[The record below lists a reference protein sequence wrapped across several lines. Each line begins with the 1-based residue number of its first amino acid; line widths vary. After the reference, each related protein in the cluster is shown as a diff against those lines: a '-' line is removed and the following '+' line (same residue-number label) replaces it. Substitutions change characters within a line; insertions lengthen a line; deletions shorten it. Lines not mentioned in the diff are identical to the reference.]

1 MSSCL
6 KPLVIPRP
14 GMPDRPMLAV
24 PGVSTIMRPEM
35 VVPCGKCINCTK
47 NRQNDIAFRIRS
59 EAEKRGTLCFL
70 TLTYNDDSLPL
81 VSTLWRCDKSSGECE
96 RLTDPEF
103 VCYSRREDFWDYR
116 KDFSS
121 ISPSNKPR
129 YFDVDNFED
138 VEFRYFTRITP
149 SVCRKDVQ
157 NWLKLCRD
165 HFRRRVG
172 RELDFSY
179 SICSEYGEKFC
190 RPHYHCCLM
199 GITLEDAEVMR
210 SLWKFGFTKLDWIP
224 RVNKDGSDGFSAVA
238 SYVAKYVAKG
248 DCKCDCEK
256 DHTAFPCRQMNSKRL
271 GFVIADTYRNYM
283 LCTDMVGA
291 YYDIDNFWC
300 EDKKRYLSRP
310 EIAQLI
316 SEVPRRLS
324 VSLSG
329 KVAFAIPR
337 IIRKKVFY
345 VEKLSL
351 DGKTKYCRPSKL
363 WRMVVD
369 SLQSQ
374 HAELDQRQLRGLL
387 SNKSPR
393 EAAEAVSEFY
403 IQSESFAEISN
414 ASGIADYKVRHLS
427 KSVF

>member
-1 MSSCL
+1 MSQCL
-6 KPLVIPRP
+6 KPIFISRP
-14 GMPDRPMLAV
+14 GFPDRPSQS
-24 PGVSTIMRPEM
+24 VSGFTPYRYDSMI
-35 VVPCGKCINCTK
+35 VPCGKCISCVK

-70 TLTYNDDSLPL
+70 TLTYNDDNLPL

-116 KDFSS
+116 KDFSA
-121 ISPSNKPR
+121 IAPSNKPR
-129 YFDVDNFED
+129 YYDVDVFDD
-138 VEFRYFTRITP
+138 VDYKYFTRITP

-157 NWLKLCRD
+157 NWLKRCRI
-165 HFRRRVG
+165 HFERKLG
-172 RELDFSY
+172 KILDFSY

-199 GITLEDAEVMR
+199 GLTQDEAQIFA

-224 RVNKDGSDGFSAVA
+224 RINKDGSDGFSAVA
-238 SYVAKYVAKG
+238 SYVSKYVAKG

-256 DHTAFPCRQMNSKRL
+256 DHTALSCKQMNSKRL
-271 GFVIADTYRNYM
+271 GFVIAETYRNYM
-283 LCTDMVGA
+283 MCTDMIGA
-291 YYDIDNFWC
+291 WYDIDSFWC
-300 EDKKRYLSRP
+300 PDKKRYLSRP

-316 SEVPRRLS
+316 SEVPKRLS

-374 HAELDQRQLRGLL
+374 YAELDQQQLKGFL
-387 SNKSPR
+387 SDKSPR
-393 EAAEAVSEFY
+393 KAAEDLSTFY
-403 IQSESFAEISN
+403 IQSENFIEISN
-414 ASGIADYKVRHLS
+414 ASGIKDYKMKYLS

>member
-1 MSSCL
+1 MPVCL
-6 KPLVIPRP
+6 KPLCIPRP
-14 GMPDRPMLAV
+14 GIPDRPSQAV
-24 PGVSTIMRPEM
+24 SGMPVLMRDTM

-59 EAEKRGTLCFL
+59 EADKRGTLCFL
-70 TLTYNDDSLPL
+70 TLTYNDDNLPL
-81 VSTLWRCDKSSGECE
+81 VSTLWRCNKESGECE

-103 VCYSRREDFWDYR
+103 VCYSRREDFWGYR
-116 KDFSS
+116 KDFSA
-121 ISPSNKPR
+121 IVPSNKPR
-129 YFDVDNFED
+129 YYDIDTFDDGYY
-138 VEFRYFTRITP
+138 RYFTRITP

-157 NWLKLCRD
+157 NWLKRCRVY
-165 HFRRRVG
+165 FERKLG
-172 RELDFSY
+172 RTLDFSY
-179 SICSEYGEKFC
+179 SICSEYGEKYC

-199 GITLEDAEVMR
+199 GITQDDAQICAN
-210 SLWKFGFTKLDWIP
+210 LWKFGFTKLDWIP
-224 RVNKDGSDGFSAVA
+224 RINKDGSDGFSAVA
-238 SYVAKYVAKG
+238 SYVAKYIAKG

-256 DHTAFPCRQMNSKRL
+256 EHTALSCRQMNSKRL
-271 GFVIADTYRNYM
+271 GFVIADSYRNYM
-283 LCTDMVGA
+283 MCTDMIGA
-291 YYDIDNFWC
+291 WYDIDNFWC
-300 EDKKRYLSRP
+300 PDKKRYLSRP

-316 SEVPRRLS
+316 AEVPKRLS

-374 HAELDQRQLRGLL
+374 YAELDRQQLKGLL
-387 SNKSPR
+387 SDKSPR
-393 EAAEAVSEFY
+393 EAAEAVSSFY
-403 IQSESFAEISN
+403 MQSESFAEISN
-414 ASGIADYKVRHLS
+414 AVGIADYKMKHLS